1 MSNEAIVTDKAPAA
15 LGPYSAAVKSGNV
28 IHVSGQLPVDPAT
41 GEFAGEDI
49 ASQTRQSLTNIQ
61 NILAAAGATMANVA
75 ECTVLLDDIN
85 DFAGMNEVYGEFFS
99 EPFPARAAFEVAAL
113 PKAAKVEIKAVAY
126 LEGASRCISER
137 LAPSRLRAAA
147 ALFRAARL
155 SAHFLPAKRALSDGF
170 ARRRARL
177 CLYLHALSRA
187 ASRDHVER
195 SAPPRRAPS
204 PPPKTAPRLA

>member
-85 DFAGMNEVYGEFFS
+85 DFAGMNELYGEFFS

-126 LEGASRCISER
+126 L
-137 LAPSRLRAAA
+137 
-147 ALFRAARL
+147 
-155 SAHFLPAKRALSDGF
+155 
-170 ARRRARL
+170 
-177 CLYLHALSRA
+177 
-187 ASRDHVER
+187 
-195 SAPPRRAPS
+195 
-204 PPPKTAPRLA
+204 

>member
-85 DFAGMNEVYGEFFS
+85 DFAGMNEVDGEFFS

-126 LEGASRCISER
+126 L
-137 LAPSRLRAAA
+137 
-147 ALFRAARL
+147 
-155 SAHFLPAKRALSDGF
+155 
-170 ARRRARL
+170 
-177 CLYLHALSRA
+177 
-187 ASRDHVER
+187 
-195 SAPPRRAPS
+195 
-204 PPPKTAPRLA
+204 

>member
-61 NILAAAGATMANVA
+61 NLLAAAGATMANVA

-126 LEGASRCISER
+126 L
-137 LAPSRLRAAA
+137 
-147 ALFRAARL
+147 
-155 SAHFLPAKRALSDGF
+155 
-170 ARRRARL
+170 
-177 CLYLHALSRA
+177 
-187 ASRDHVER
+187 
-195 SAPPRRAPS
+195 
-204 PPPKTAPRLA
+204 